1 MSIVIRSAP
10 RKALIAFFV
19 VTLFSSATARA
30 QDQRLRISF
39 APSVA
44 TVSGDAALA
53 LDGSLGYRF
62 SRHLWFEGDVTWID
76 AAAGGF
82 RNRDLLFDQRA
93 LNELGLAE
101 SLRRGAMFGH
111 GRFAGLPALPTL
123 PADIGQLH
131 ASTDGSTT
139 VGTLGVRYEITGDT
153 ERFRPYLTG
162 GLGINH
168 TDQTLSMA
176 ATSVTSAIDE
186 STSHTGF
193 AFSGGGGASIRLAG
207 QLWAD
212 ADAKYFRLS
221 DDRNVM
227 RLGGGISFRF

>member
-1 MSIVIRSAP
+1 MSVARLHCIRAVSSSATATRPRFVGALTSTPHTPGEHMSIVIRSAP

-30 QDQRLRISF
+30 QEQRLRISF

-62 SRHLWFEGDVTWID
+62 SRHLWFEGDATWID

-82 RNRDLLFDQRA
+82 RNRDLVFDQRA

-111 GRFAGLPALPTL
+111 GRFAGLPAVPTL
-123 PADIGQLH
+123 PADIAQLH
-131 ASTDGSTT
+131 ASTDGS
-139 VGTLGVRYEITGDT
+139 
-153 ERFRPYLTG
+153 
-162 GLGINH
+162 
-168 TDQTLSMA
+168 
-176 ATSVTSAIDE
+176 
-186 STSHTGF
+186 
-193 AFSGGGGASIRLAG
+193 
-207 QLWAD
+207 
-212 ADAKYFRLS
+212 
-221 DDRNVM
+221 
-227 RLGGGISFRF
+227 